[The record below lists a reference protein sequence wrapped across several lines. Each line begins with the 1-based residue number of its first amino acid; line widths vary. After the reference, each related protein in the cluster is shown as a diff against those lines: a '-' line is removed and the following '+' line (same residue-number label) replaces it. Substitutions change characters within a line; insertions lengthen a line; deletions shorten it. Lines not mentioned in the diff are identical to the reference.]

1 MLADTLKQL
10 NKLGKV
16 YFDLEFE
23 DKSFYKGVR
32 FVQYF
37 KPIYVNEYFNNQV
50 LYGYDKTFE
59 CYDKDDNKV
68 NIEFNQSFKLV
79 TAIHEDGSNMT
90 DYWLERVDKLLN
102 NQRILSQQRDILES
116 FVTEYITL
124 S

>member
-1 MLADTLKQL
+1 MLNSSFNKL

-32 FVQYF
+32 FVQYL
-37 KPIYVNEYFNNQV
+37 KPIYVNEYFGNRM

-68 NIEFNQSFKLV
+68 NIEFNQSFKIV
-79 TAIHEDGSNMT
+79 NAIHEDGSNMT
-90 DYWLERVDKLLN
+90 AYWLERVNKLLD
-102 NQRILSQQRDILES
+102 NQRILSQQRDILEA